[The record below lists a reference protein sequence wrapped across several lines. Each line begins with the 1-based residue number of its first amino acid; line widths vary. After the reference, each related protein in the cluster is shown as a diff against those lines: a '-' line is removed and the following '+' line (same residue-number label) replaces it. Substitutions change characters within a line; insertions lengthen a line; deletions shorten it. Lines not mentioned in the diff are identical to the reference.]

1 MGKLVTHE
9 EYVKA
14 NLRLEELIDVVN
26 DNTPLDDPMAIEFM
40 TISDIIEQYEEIHF
54 PIGLP
59 TLQEMIELRMF
70 EMGLKR
76 KDLAALLNTS
86 ASRISEYLNGK
97 REITLNV
104 AKALHQKL
112 NIDSDIILQWK
123 PLLKQLKYFYKTQTI
138 LKIMM
143 V

>member
-1 MGKLVTHE
+1 MGKLITHH

-14 NLRLEELIDVVN
+14 NLRLEELIDIVD
-26 DNTPLDDPMAIEFM
+26 DNISTDDPLAKEFLE
-40 TISDIIEQYEEIHF
+40 ISDIIEQYEEIHF

-59 TLQEMIELRMF
+59 SLQEMIDLRMF

-76 KDLAALLNTS
+76 KDLAVLLNTN
-86 ASRISEYLNGK
+86 ASRISDYLNGK

-112 NIDSDIILQWK
+112 NIDSDIILQ
-123 PLLKQLKYFYKTQTI
+123 
-138 LKIMM
+138 
-143 V
+143 

>member
-1 MGKLVTHE
+1 MEKSITHE

-14 NLRLEELIDVVN
+14 NIRLEELVDIVD
-26 DNTPLDDPMAIEFM
+26 DNTPTDDPLAKEFIEV
-40 TISDIIEQYEEIHF
+40 TNIIEHYEEIHF

-70 EMGLKR
+70 EMNLKR
-76 KDLAALLNTS
+76 KDLATLLNTS
-86 ASRISEYLNGK
+86 ASRISDYLNGK

-112 NIDSDIILQWK
+112 NIDSDIILQ
-123 PLLKQLKYFYKTQTI
+123 
-138 LKIMM
+138 
-143 V
+143 

>member
-1 MGKLVTHE
+1 MEKTITHE

-26 DNTPLDDPMAIEFM
+26 DNTPTEDPLAQEFIK
-40 TISDIIEQYEEIHF
+40 ISDIIEKYEEIHF

-86 ASRISEYLNGK
+86 ASRISDYLNGK

-112 NIDSDIILQWK
+112 NIDSDIILQ
-123 PLLKQLKYFYKTQTI
+123 
-138 LKIMM
+138 
-143 V
+143 